1 MNKPGI
7 SEAERNKLNK
17 NITAM
22 ISRSKE
28 DMVIGNSL
36 EIIQQTDNKHKD
48 LIDKLCDA
56 LIAME
61 NGEETCRRIFDA
73 LENVKEVKKAP

>member
-1 MNKPGI
+1 MILKRKQIQKDKEREPKIKIEEMRKEMNKPGI

-36 EIIQQTDNKHKD
+36 EII
-48 LIDKLCDA
+48 
-56 LIAME
+56 
-61 NGEETCRRIFDA
+61 
-73 LENVKEVKKAP
+73 